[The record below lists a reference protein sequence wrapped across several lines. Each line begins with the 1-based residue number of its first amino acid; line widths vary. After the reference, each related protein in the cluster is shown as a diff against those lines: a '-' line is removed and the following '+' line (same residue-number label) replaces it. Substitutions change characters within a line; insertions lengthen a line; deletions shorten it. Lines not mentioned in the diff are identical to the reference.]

1 MRTKCV
7 VILMT
12 MAVLGLSCLVCTPVA
27 LGQAVYGSIL
37 GTVTDPQGAAV
48 AGAKV
53 TVINQRKGTEDTA
66 TTNSDGNYSV
76 THLIPDTY
84 TVRVEGTGFKVS
96 EQKDVIVQADA
107 GSRVDLQFQVGGA
120 TETVEVTAEAPQL
133 KTDRADVAVT
143 FNDRAVEQVPIL
155 NRNFTELQLMAPG
168 SQKIVGWSHA
178 ATENPQQGYQIFTQG
193 QHFSGTGF
201 ELDGTDNQDPILGII
216 VVNPNLDAVTEAKV
230 ALQNYDAE
238 FGKAVAS
245 LVTSQTKSGSN
256 SLHGTGFFYRRSDW
270 TEARDPFAQ
279 SAPDPVTHRLV
290 PPSRWAQFGGTIG
303 GPIIKDKL
311 FFFGDYQGTRQNNGV
326 SGLFTVPTHKV
337 LTSCNPATN
346 TTGFCD
352 LSEYLGVAP
361 GSGTNAGQI
370 YDPLTGN
377 QQTGAGRAPFG
388 PQPGCSGN
396 CIPIARISKPAANIL
411 ALFPDPGSGAP
422 ILNNFVGAGSGP
434 FTSNAFDTR
443 IDYTVNQTLNL
454 FGRFSLA
461 YYTIS
466 GTGLLGVLG
475 GPGNGGTSDAPGL
488 NGSSN
493 THNYSLATGFNKTV
507 TNSWLTDFRFGY
519 FKYNPQTS
527 KTDHGTPMTA
537 FGIPGANTGDP
548 KTAGLGSFLLGKDPL
563 SGYNGTD
570 NNGGAG
576 LVVSSFGDGLGVARC
591 NCPLTESEQQ
601 FQFVNN
607 WTHVKGNHQI
617 KFGADLRY
625 AMNLRIPSDNNR
637 TGEYNFSP
645 EATSNGGVNGLDIA
659 TFLLGYVTRFAR
671 YVNNPTLP
679 GANSAAERQKRF
691 FFYGQDT
698 WRATTRLTIN
708 YGLRWEIYFPETV
721 NAKGN
726 GGFANI
732 TDNGGTGGIRV
743 AGFGPYSLSGSVNN
757 AWRAFAPRLGIA
769 YQATPKTVVRMGYG
783 RSYDIGVFGS
793 NFGHTVTQNLPV
805 LLKQNYDAS
814 TFTSTAA
821 GSPCTPATPCSA
833 NLIPI
838 HDQNGNVFTL
848 DSGPLG
854 LGIDPSTAFVPIPSN
869 GNIPLTA
876 QLSGTHLRPT
886 KQVLPTV
893 DAWNFTVQRQM
904 SNTMS
909 LEVAYVGSKGTHGF
923 VADNPNYDINPA
935 AAGSGQD
942 LTKAFILSGGAGTPP
957 TTTACPAGSTPN
969 SATALGFCGPAS
981 YGGFS
986 AFTSQ
991 NSRRPLF
998 PKIPFDLGNY
1008 YGNDAASTY
1017 NAFEVKVDKRFSEGL
1032 QFLAHYTFSHADN
1045 YHDTYYAIS
1054 HAVEWGPVDFNRDH
1068 VFVFSP
1074 IYELPFGRGKKYKG
1088 DSSKAMD
1095 YIIGGWQISNTTNWS
1110 SGLPWTPSVGECGN
1124 VIDTGPCRPNVGG
1137 AKLHLGVGGLDK
1149 VDHTR
1154 TFFTPVA
1161 PLAYPDPNTLPVG
1174 TDACSLA
1181 RPASGPFSLSNC
1193 GQIGN
1198 LGRNSYNGPRGFYSD
1213 MSLTKSFAITEQFRA
1228 KFIVNAFNVFNH
1240 GVYAFSQNN
1249 GANGCVDCPGGNNG
1263 KITALEGGTHM
1274 RQIEFAVRFEF

>member
-1 MRTKCV
+1 MRTKWV
-7 VILMT
+7 VQLMAI
-12 MAVLGLSCLVCTPVA
+12 AVLASACTLCSRVA
-27 LGQAVYGSIL
+27 FAQAVYGSIL

-53 TVINQRKGTEDTA
+53 TVTDQRKGTSDVV
-66 TTNSDGNYSV
+66 TTNADGNYSM

-84 TVRVEGTGFKVS
+84 TVRVEAPGFKTS
-96 EQKDVIVQADA
+96 EQRDVLVQADA

-120 TETVEVTAEAPQL
+120 SETVEVTAEAPQL

-143 FNDRAVEQVPIL
+143 FNDRAVNEVPIL

-178 ATENPQQGYQIFTQG
+178 ATENPQQGYQIFSQG

-201 ELDGTDNQDPILGII
+201 ELDGTDNQDPVLGII
-216 VVNPNLDAVTEAKV
+216 IVNPNLDAVTEAKV

-256 SLHGTGFFYRRSDW
+256 SLHGSGFLYRRSDW
-270 TEARDPFAQ
+270 TQARDPFSQ
-279 SAPDPVTHRLV
+279 SAPDKVTGRFV

-311 FFFGDYQGTRQNNGV
+311 FFFGDYQGTRQTLGV
-326 SGLFTVPTHKV
+326 SGLFTVPTHTA
-337 LTSCNPATN
+337 LTTCNPATN

-352 LSEYLGVAP
+352 LSDYLGKAP
-361 GSGTNAGQI
+361 GSGSSAGQV
-370 YDPLTGN
+370 YDPTTGDPH
-377 QQTGAGRAPFG
+377 TGANRTPFG
-388 PQPGCSGN
+388 PQPGCTGN
-396 CIPIARISKPAANIL
+396 CIPINMISPAAAKIL
-411 ALFPDPGSGAP
+411 ALFPDPGASAP
-422 ILNNFVGAGSGP
+422 VLNNFVGAGSGP

-443 IDYTVNQTLNL
+443 IDYSASQSLNF

-466 GTGLLGVLG
+466 GKGLLGALG

-488 NGSSN
+488 SGSST

-507 TNSWLTDFRFGY
+507 TSSWLTDFRFGY
-519 FKYNPQTS
+519 FKYNP
-527 KTDHGTPMTA
+527 KTQKPDTGTPMTD
-537 FGIPGANTGDP
+537 FGIPGANIPGDAR
-548 KTAGLGSFLLGKDPL
+548 TNGLGAFQLGKDPL
-563 SGYNGTD
+563 SGFNGAP

-576 LVVSSFGDGLGVARC
+576 LVISSFGDGLGVARC

-617 KFGADLRY
+617 KFGADIRY
-625 AMNLRIPSDNNR
+625 AMNLRVPSDNNR

-645 EATSNGGVNGLDIA
+645 EATSNGGVNGLDLA
-659 TFLLGYVTRFAR
+659 TFLLGDVTSFAR
-671 YVNNPTLP
+671 YVTNPGLP
-679 GANSAAERQKRF
+679 SASSAAERQKRW

-698 WRATTRLTIN
+698 WRATSKLTIN
-708 YGLRWEIYFPETV
+708 YGLRWEIYFPERV

-732 TDNGGTGGIRV
+732 VDSGGTGGIRV
-743 AGFGPYSLSGSVNN
+743 AGFGPYGLNGNVANDYH
-757 AWRAFAPRLGIA
+757 AFAPRLGIA
-769 YQATPKTVVRMGYG
+769 YQATPKTVVRLGYG

-814 TFTSTAA
+814 TFTTNSPNPNCTA
-821 GSPCTPATPCSA
+821 ATPCSA
-833 NLIPI
+833 NLIPL
-838 HDQNGNVFTL
+838 FSL
-848 DSGPLG
+848 DAGPNANPN
-854 LGIDPSTAFVPIPSN
+854 IDPASAFPTVPAN
-869 GNIPLTA
+869 GFLPLTA
-876 QLSGTHLRPT
+876 QLSGTHFRPT

-893 DAWNFTVQRQM
+893 DAWNVTVQRQLN
-904 SNTMS
+904 NTTS

-935 AAGSGQD
+935 AAGEGKDVTQ
-942 LTKAFILSGGAGTPP
+942 AFLVSNP
-957 TTTACPAGSTPN
+957 TVPCPAGSTPN
-969 SATALGFCGPAS
+969 TGNCGKAS
-981 YGGFS
+981 YAGFS

-1017 NAFEVKVDKRFSEGL
+1017 NAFEVKVDKRFSQGL
-1032 QFLAHYTFSHADN
+1032 QFLAHYTFSHANN
-1045 YHDTYYAIS
+1045 YHDSYYAIS

-1068 VFVFSP
+1068 VFVFNP

-1088 DSSKAMD
+1088 DASRAMD
-1095 YIIGGWQISNTTNWS
+1095 YVIGGWQISNTTNWS
-1110 SGLPWTPSVGECGN
+1110 SGLPWTPSIGECGN
-1124 VIDTGPCRPNVGG
+1124 VIDTGPCRPNVGSK
-1137 AKLHLGVGGLDK
+1137 KLSLGVGPLDP
-1149 VDHTR
+1149 VNHTR

-1174 TDACSLA
+1174 TDACSLP
-1181 RPASGPFSLSNC
+1181 RPVSGPFSLPNC

-1198 LGRNSYNGPRGFYSD
+1198 LGRNAYNGPRGFYSD
-1213 MSLTKSFAITEQFRA
+1213 LSVTKSFAITEQFRA
-1228 KFIVNAFNVFNH
+1228 KFLMNAFNIFNH
-1240 GVYAFSQNN
+1240 PVYAFSQNN

-1263 KITALEGGTHM
+1263 KITGLEGGTHM
-1274 RQIEFAVRFEF
+1274 RQLEFAVRFEF